1 MNTTTNYGLGKPLTT
16 ENYDIA
22 IQNDNMDAIDTALKA
37 NSDATAEKETPAG
50 AQAKAD
56 AAAGAVATALGEHLA
71 ENATLIDAVNT
82 NNYVF
87 STGKNITLENLKI
100 YTFRCSNSST
110 DNVTIKIDN
119 NPVLPLKQLESDTQ
133 LGNKAVRVGRVFQA
147 WYLASSNCFYLLT
160 SRQVAKLSEHDG
172 CAITISNL
180 DLNTIFDTGFYEGSS
195 LINAPTAATWV
206 YVEVI
211 QHVNKSGYCIQ
222 KAYPM
227 GSLYDCYIRQCN
239 NNVWTTW
246 KKTGSDKLLEVISGG
261 SKVQS
266 GIVSVSA
273 TANIQASSPVTFPT
287 AFASAPTVIIGVLD
301 TMVGDGK
308 WVWCSAAV
316 RTANGFTA
324 YCQATLTGTI
334 VMAWVAIGS

>member
-110 DNVTIKIDN
+110 D
-119 NPVLPLKQLESDTQ
+119 
-133 LGNKAVRVGRVFQA
+133 
-147 WYLASSNCFYLLT
+147 
-160 SRQVAKLSEHDG
+160 
-172 CAITISNL
+172 
-180 DLNTIFDTGFYEGSS
+180 
-195 LINAPTAATWV
+195 
-206 YVEVI
+206 
-211 QHVNKSGYCIQ
+211 
-222 KAYPM
+222 
-227 GSLYDCYIRQCN
+227 
-239 NNVWTTW
+239 
-246 KKTGSDKLLEVISGG
+246 
-261 SKVQS
+261 
-266 GIVSVSA
+266 
-273 TANIQASSPVTFPT
+273 
-287 AFASAPTVIIGVLD
+287 
-301 TMVGDGK
+301 
-308 WVWCSAAV
+308 
-316 RTANGFTA
+316 
-324 YCQATLTGTI
+324 
-334 VMAWVAIGS
+334 